1 MYDLHVHIIGH
12 HQRKKD
18 YAPVVDS
25 YVFQAELMGLEAL
38 GLVDHYPYSIKNVQ
52 KIREKITYYKTHA
65 DIPIVYGAEIYLPSN
80 IRIPKYFD
88 YSLGH
93 VRRGYSLEEAFKMA
107 QQKNI
112 DIIAHPC
119 AYGARCSN
127 CHIAEYADST
137 IALEISEKG
146 LSYFPQWLYE
156 KAHELNIPLTLGS
169 DAHDPENM
177 GFSGVLERGLRWT
190 ELEKIPFVVKRK
202 WL

>member
-1 MYDLHVHIIGH
+1 
-12 HQRKKD
+12 
-18 YAPVVDS
+18 
-25 YVFQAELMGLEAL
+25 MGLEAL

-127 CHIAEYADST
+127 YHIAEYADSS

-156 KAHELNIPLTLGS
+156 KAQELNIPLTLGS